1 MRILICNWKDR
12 RHPAAGGAEVYTD
25 ACARRWAAAGHHVTL
40 LCATVDGEPAVDMR
54 TGYRIIRRGGRL
66 GVYAAAR
73 TFLRANHA
81 GFDVV
86 IDEINTRPFFA
97 HHHAGRT
104 PVVALAH
111 QVAREVWFQEVPLP
125 VAVVGRYV
133 LEPRWL
139 RMYADIPTLTVS
151 TSSAESLR
159 AYGLRNLAI
168 VPEGVEVPAGLTL
181 PAARSARP
189 VLAFCGR
196 LVSAKRPDHA
206 IAAFARAAERLGG
219 AELHVIG
226 TGPLEAKLRRSLPA
240 GVVLHGSVG
249 QREKF
254 EILGAADAL
263 LCTSTREGWGL
274 VVSEAAAVG
283 TPTIGYDVA
292 GLRDSVS
299 AARGLIVEPGVDAMA
314 EAITEWVPKFRRS
327 ARSPIPFGGAAS
339 WDHVASDVLGHLE
352 RAVADARATARP
364 RAVGSWPRRSLA
376 SAGQRP

>member
-1 MRILICNWKDR
+1 M
-12 RHPAAGGAEVYTD
+12 
-25 ACARRWAAAGHHVTL
+25 
-40 LCATVDGEPAVDMR
+40 
-54 TGYRIIRRGGRL
+54 
-66 GVYAAAR
+66 
-73 TFLRANHA
+73 
-81 GFDVV
+81 
-86 IDEINTRPFFA
+86 
-97 HHHAGRT
+97 
-104 PVVALAH
+104 
-111 QVAREVWFQEVPLP
+111 WFHEVPLP
-125 VAVVGRYV
+125 VALVGRYV

-168 VPEGVEVPAGLTL
+168 VPEGVELPAGLGV
-181 PAARSARP
+181 PAVRSARP

-206 IAAFARAAERLGG
+206 IAAFAGAAERLGG

-254 EILGAADAL
+254 ETLGAADAL
-263 LCTSTREGWGL
+263 LCTSRREGWGL

-299 AARGLIVEPGVDAMA
+299 AARGVIVEPRVDAMA
-314 EAITEWVPKFRRS
+314 DAIAEWVPQIRRS
-327 ARSPIPFGGAAS
+327 ARSPIPFGGASS
-339 WDHVASDVLGHLE
+339 WDHVASEVLGHLE
-352 RAVADARATARP
+352 RAVAGARIASRP
-364 RAVGSWPRRSLA
+364 RAVGRRRGRSLTA
-376 SAGQRP
+376 TAALTATALAPTALTATALAPTARRRP